1 MKPADII
8 NIVKSILRGNAGT
21 ESGHCAASGNTDSLP
36 CNNADPAEFA
46 GGPGMAEAQAAGSEA
61 GWDQIVECFQ
71 IGFMDF
77 TTDRESIGFRL
88 DPENRWIK
96 LAADVFYPEMDDIY
110 AQRLRELRSSTRG
123 KELAKKLG
131 RLKQSD
137 DVAAYWK
144 QLELPFIDKAV
155 QEALQDSGP
164 AWEDGGETGAGR
176 PPFSFRLVFGILIAQ
191 KLLGLSD
198 RGICRVV
205 SESPY
210 LQYFLGYTSFSTSNT
225 IAPSN
230 ITRFKKRLDVATMQ
244 RLNDIL
250 IQNKRHARELAGSL
264 GTPASGTGNADIP
277 KPMENGGEDGSG
289 LSDKASNS
297 GTLILDATCGP
308 VNIRFPQDFS
318 ILNEGRMCLEK
329 IIEGICR
336 DHSFEKPRTYIQKLQ
351 AEFLKLAKS
360 KTKRADDLR
369 HVIRLELN
377 AVARN
382 LRYIDKFLRKEGV
395 SLTSRE
401 IERIQVIR
409 AVHAQQKYLFTK
421 KAHTVQNRIVSIS
434 MPFIR
439 PIKRGKAK
447 HPTEF
452 GPKYDIAVDGDGYS
466 WLTNFSFSSFNE
478 GQHLIDALKGYKQK
492 TGHYPARVLVDQIY
506 RSTGNI
512 QFCKEHGIRISGPRL
527 GRKPKDKE
535 ILKEMASIERQDMVD
550 RIEVER
556 HFSRDKRCFGI
567 ECIVERTTENVG
579 YAVGMS
585 VFLDNVVPVGF

>member
-8 NIVKSILRGNAGT
+8 NIVKSILFSNART
-21 ESGHCAASGNTDSLP
+21 E
-36 CNNADPAEFA
+36 
-46 GGPGMAEAQAAGSEA
+46 PGMEEAQAADSEA
-61 GWDQIVECFQ
+61 EWEQIRECFQ

-77 TTDRESIGFRL
+77 TTDRESIGFHL
-88 DPENRWIK
+88 DPENRWIR
-96 LAADVFYPEMDDIY
+96 LAADVFSPEMDDIY
-110 AQRLRELRSSTRG
+110 AQRLREMRSTTRG
-123 KELAKKLG
+123 KELAGKLEQ
-131 RLKQSD
+131 LKQSAE
-137 DVAAYWK
+137 VSAHWE
-144 QLELPFIDKAV
+144 QLELPFIDNAV
-155 QEALQDSGP
+155 QKALQDNGTV
-164 AWEDGGETGAGR
+164 WEDGGETGAGR
-176 PPFSFRLVFGILIAQ
+176 PPFPFRLVFGILIAQ

-198 RGICRVV
+198 RGICKIV

-210 LQYFLGYTSFSTSNT
+210 LQYFLGYASFSTSNT
-225 IAPSN
+225 VDPSN

-250 IQNKRHARELAGSL
+250 IQNKRHAQELADSL
-264 GTPASGTGNADIP
+264 GASVSGTG
-277 KPMENGGEDGSG
+277 ESVSEGSSG
-289 LSDKASNS
+289 TADKASNS

-318 ILNEGRMCLEK
+318 ILNEGRLCLEK

-336 DHSFEKPRTYIQKLQ
+336 DHSFEKPRTYVLKLQ

-360 KTKRADDLR
+360 KIKKADDLR

-377 AVARN
+377 AIARN
-382 LRYIDKFLRKEGV
+382 LGYIDRFLGKEGV

-409 AVHAQQKYLFTK
+409 AVHAQQKYMFTNK
-421 KAHTVQNRIVSIS
+421 LHTVQNRIVSIS

-439 PIKRGKAK
+439 PIKRGKANC
-447 HPTEF
+447 PTEF

-466 WLTNFSFSSFNE
+466 WLTNFSYNSFNE
-478 GQHLIDALKGYKQK
+478 SQHLIDALKNYKQK

-506 RSTGNI
+506 RSRDNI
-512 QFCKEHGIRISGPRL
+512 NFCKEHGIRISGPRL
-527 GRKPKDKE
+527 GRKPKDE
-535 ILKEMASIERQDMVD
+535 DILKEMVALEKQDMVD

-556 HFSRDKRCFGI
+556 RFSRDKRCFGI
-567 ECIVERTTENVG
+567 ECIVERTNENVG

-585 VFLDNVVPVGF
+585 VFLDNAVPAGF